1 MSCARTLSIE
11 LSGSVTPCFRRNSG
25 ALRPGL
31 IVVIGVAAIA
41 LVLTAIVLLPPP
53 NIRTVAECLIP
64 PDTLIISELNH
75 GDLIGM
81 SGTTDRS
88 LIDVDAFYRERF
100 RLTGRAIVGSG
111 ITSWS
116 ERRLLGGFRSGVTMP
131 DATNG
136 FVILLRDKKELVAVI
151 APRATNESLTY
162 IEIFCERKPA
172 AQASSFSRGNR
183 AARFAPPD
191 TAFGSSASSLLID
204 GAMSTTLS
212 APTNLTAY
220 YFTNVFRVPLPSL
233 TNWTVSPAGGG
244 MFSIPKRTGAESAT
258 FLLRSNINETVLIHC
273 FRSGTSTQT
282 HVLVGCATR

>member
-1 MSCARTLSIE
+1 
-11 LSGSVTPCFRRNSG
+11 
-25 ALRPGL
+25 
-31 IVVIGVAAIA
+31 
-41 LVLTAIVLLPPP
+41 LLPPP
-53 NIRTVAECLIP
+53 NIRTVAERLIP
-64 PDTLIISELNH
+64 PDTLIISELND

-88 LIDVDAFYRERF
+88 LIDVDAFYRQCF

-131 DATNG
+131 SGTNG
-136 FVILLRDKKELVAVI
+136 FVILLRDKKELVAV
-151 APRATNESLTY
+151 AASRATNESLTY

-183 AARFAPPD
+183 AARFAPPYA
-191 TAFGSSASSLLID
+191 AFSSSASSLLID
-204 GAMSTTLS
+204 GAMSATASSL
-212 APTNLTAY
+212 TNLAAY

-233 TNWTVSPAGGG
+233 TNWAVSPAGGG
-244 MFSIPKRTGAESAT
+244 IFSIPKRTGAESAT